1 MPEEELVTHQQFVT
15 HHSPIKTGKLA
26 EALAKAQAGFTTV
39 IKSKTAKGE
48 KFSYKYADLAD
59 VLEMVVPA
67 LSKQGIAFT
76 QPLRREGDK
85 TFVITR
91 IQLGDEFLEDA
102 GLPIPSQ
109 VRPQELGT
117 YLTYYRRY
125 SVSTFLGISTDEDTD
140 AVETR
145 DDYKPSS
152 SGQVTKRATPVIHQ
166 PAQGVQVTPAPKFVA
181 DESDVPANIGNPP
194 NKTQMQII
202 KEQLKALGVENDKLK
217 TYSLKTSGRSAVK
230 DITVPEWAV
239 ITTNLQTAKSNGNIE
254 QLVA

>member
-181 DESDVPANIGNPP
+181 DESDVPVNIGSAPT
-194 NKTQMQII
+194 KEEMASI
-202 KEQLKALGVENDKLK
+202 KESLKSLGIDNDKLK
-217 TYSLKTSGRSAVK
+217 AYSLKVAGRTAVR
-230 DITVPEWAV
+230 DITRQEWQAI
-239 ITTNLQTAKSNGNIE
+239 ITGLTAAKTAGNLE